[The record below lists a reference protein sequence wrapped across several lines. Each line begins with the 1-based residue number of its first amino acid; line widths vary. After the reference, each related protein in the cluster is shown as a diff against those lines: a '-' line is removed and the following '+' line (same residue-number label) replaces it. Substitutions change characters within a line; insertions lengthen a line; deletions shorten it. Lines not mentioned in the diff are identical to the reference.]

1 MGPIGVTMA
10 LFQSGAF
17 ENALVCAA
25 FNAKDRELAIGPR
38 PAVVGTMGV

>member
-25 FNAKDRELAIGPR
+25 FKPTFRTSR
-38 PAVVGTMGV
+38 